1 MIWLNREEA
10 EMSTQQ
16 EQLIDTHAHIVPS
29 GLVDEARTSGKSLGV
44 TVEDTDRGPAL
55 QFEGLVQLRPLGGL
69 TQLEPR
75 LEWMAKQGLDQ
86 QILASWLDIHG
97 YTLSPDNAATWAR
110 LFNEHLD
117 QVVDSN
123 GDTFRGLATV
133 PIQDGTMAAKELEY
147 AVNTLGMLGAM
158 VSADPVGHDLS
169 QDSYEPLWA
178 AAESLGVPI
187 VLHPATHGF
196 GGGITPDYLT
206 FSLGR
211 TLDTTITA
219 AKLILEGLFDR
230 HPNLKMVLVH
240 GGGFLPYQ
248 AARIDNGYRS
258 GAGRPV
264 ELKRDKP
271 SDYLPMLY
279 YDTVNMSP
287 DSLRMMRNVAGAE
300 HIMLGSDYVFSGTPQ
315 SLTEPVRE
323 AGLEPAEY
331 QLICCGS
338 ARKLFFKE
346 S

>member
-1 MIWLNREEA
+1 
-10 EMSTQQ
+10 MSTEK
-16 EQLIDTHAHIVPS
+16 EQFIDSHAHIVPS
-29 GLVDEARTSGKSLGV
+29 SLVDEARTSGKSLGV

-55 QFEGLVQLRPLGGL
+55 QFEGLAHLRSLGGL
-69 TQLEPR
+69 AQLEPR
-75 LEWMAKQGLDQ
+75 LEWMTTQGLDH

-97 YTLSPDNAATWAR
+97 YTLSPDSAATWAR
-110 LFNEHLD
+110 LFNEHLAEL
-117 QVVDSN
+117 VGSN
-123 GDTFRGLATV
+123 GDTFKGLATV

-147 AVNTLGMLGAM
+147 AVTKLGMLGTM

-196 GGGITPDYLT
+196 GGGITPNYLT
-206 FSLGR
+206 SSLGR

-248 AARIDNGYRS
+248 IARIDNGYRG

-287 DSLRMMRNVAGAE
+287 DSLRMMRSVAGAE
-300 HIMLGSDYVFSGTPQ
+300 HIMLGSDYVFSGTSQ
-315 SLTEPVRE
+315 SLTEPLRE
-323 AGLEPAEY
+323 AGLEPEEY
-331 QLICCGS
+331 RLVCCGS

-346 S
+346 N

>member
-1 MIWLNREEA
+1 
-10 EMSTQQ
+10 MSTQK
-16 EQLIDTHAHIVPS
+16 EQFIDSHAHIVPAS
-29 GLVDEARTSGKSLGV
+29 LVDEARTSGKSLGV

-69 TQLEPR
+69 AQLEPR
-75 LEWMAKQGLDQ
+75 LEWMTTQGLDQ

-110 LFNEHLD
+110 LFNEHLAEL
-117 QVVDSN
+117 VGAN
-123 GDTFRGLATV
+123 GDTFKGLATV

-147 AVNTLGMLGAM
+147 AVNTLGMLGTM
-158 VSADPVGHDLS
+158 VSADPVGLDLS

-196 GGGITPDYLT
+196 GGTMTPNYLT

-271 SDYLPMLY
+271 SDYLDMLY

-287 DSLRMMRNVAGAE
+287 DSLRMLRNVAGAE
-300 HIMLGSDYVFSGTPQ
+300 HIMLGSDYVFSGTPN

-338 ARKLFFKE
+338 AQKLFFK
-346 S
+346 

>member
-110 LFNEHLD
+110 LFNEHLA

>member
-1 MIWLNREEA
+1 
-10 EMSTQQ
+10 MSTQK
-16 EQLIDTHAHIVPS
+16 EQFIDSHAHIVPS
-29 GLVDEARTSGKSLGV
+29 DLVDEARTSGKSLGV

-55 QFEGLVQLRPLGGL
+55 QFEGLVHLRPLGGL
-69 TQLEPR
+69 AQLEPR
-75 LEWMAKQGLDQ
+75 LEWMTTQGLDQ

-110 LFNEHLD
+110 LFNEHLAEL
-117 QVVDSN
+117 VGSN
-123 GDTFRGLATV
+123 GDTFKGLATV

-147 AVNTLGMLGAM
+147 AVNTLGMLGTM

-196 GGGITPDYLT
+196 GGGITPNYLT

-248 AARIDNGYRS
+248 IARIDNGYRS

-264 ELKRDKP
+264 ELQRDKP

-331 QLICCGS
+331 QLICCGN

-346 S
+346 N

>member
-1 MIWLNREEA
+1 
-10 EMSTQQ
+10 MSTQK
-16 EQLIDTHAHIVPS
+16 EQFIDSHAHIVPS

-55 QFEGLVQLRPLGGL
+55 QFEGLVHLRPLGGL
-69 TQLEPR
+69 AQLEPR
-75 LEWMAKQGLDQ
+75 LEWMTTQGMDQ

-110 LFNEHLD
+110 LFNEHLAEL
-117 QVVDSN
+117 VGSN
-123 GDTFRGLATV
+123 GDTFKGLATV

-147 AVNTLGMLGAM
+147 AVNTLGMLGTM

-196 GGGITPDYLT
+196 GGGITPNDLT
-206 FSLGR
+206 SSLGR

-248 AARIDNGYRS
+248 IARIDNGYRS

-264 ELKRDKP
+264 ELQRDKP

-300 HIMLGSDYVFSGTPQ
+300 HIMLGSDYVFAGTPQ

-346 S
+346 N